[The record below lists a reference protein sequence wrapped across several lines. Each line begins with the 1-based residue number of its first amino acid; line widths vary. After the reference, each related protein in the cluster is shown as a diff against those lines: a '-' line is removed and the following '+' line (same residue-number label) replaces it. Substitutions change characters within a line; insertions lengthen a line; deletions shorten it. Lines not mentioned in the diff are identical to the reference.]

1 MRIKEMI
8 ANLRS
13 CDCHTNSPSKC
24 QGKCIKKSMENKDA
38 DVRGMLEENLILV
51 QDDTLYCPVHVMF
64 SYHLPAFAWNCFN
77 IGKKDNYIIPSV
89 SLRVT
94 RYSSLVQSVIQSN
107 IQIKPPSSCIKHQCC
122 EIPVTLYCALFWCIS
137 VWRAKS
143 IKCTQHI
150 THK

>member
-13 CDCHTNSPSKC
+13 CDCHTNSPSQC
-24 QGKCIKKSMENKDA
+24 QGKCIKKIMENK
-38 DVRGMLEENLILV
+38 VILEENFILV
-51 QDDTLYCPVHVMF
+51 QDDTLYLYMSCF
-64 SYHLPAFAWNCFN
+64 SIIFQHLLEIVLILGRKIIIFN
-77 IGKKDNYIIPSV
+77 PSV

-94 RYSSLVQSVIQSN
+94 RYSSLVLSVIQSN
-107 IQIKPPSSCIKHQCC
+107 IQTGIIMHQTSVLWKSSHF
-122 EIPVTLYCALFWCIS
+122 VLCAILMQ
-137 VWRAKS
+137 VWRATS